1 MGALMRSGLALTH
14 FVTLLLATSAALLL
28 LAWSPR
34 EFPDAAV
41 PPGAVTLLTPRC
53 LALAVADT
61 TARWIPLPRVV
72 RLNAERA
79 GAVPTLPPPAGWYDA
94 RVSEPA
100 GADSLR
106 NRDGIDRP
114 LRWRPVGTDSLD
126 LLITGWP
133 VGARARVAIRRYTSH
148 GRLVGYGDSF
158 TFVLFNGSPHLIT
171 WPPVYTVRAIRV
183 SCSSTPAS

>member
-1 MGALMRSGLALTH
+1 
-14 FVTLLLATSAALLL
+14 LLL

-41 PPGAVTLLTPRC
+41 PPGAVSRLAPRC

-72 RLNAERA
+72 RLTAERA

-94 RVSEPA
+94 WVSEPA
-100 GADSLR
+100 GAYSLR

-114 LRWRPVGTDSLD
+114 LRWRPAGPDSLD
-126 LLITGWP
+126 LVITGWP
-133 VGARARVAIRRYTSH
+133 VGGRLRVAISSDSSH

-158 TFVLFNGSPHLIT
+158 TVVLFNGSPHVIS
-171 WPPVYTVRAIRV
+171 WPPVYAVRAIRV
-183 SCSSTPAS
+183 PCLSTPAG